1 MAKKELNLKSY
12 FSKKVTVTEPLV
24 ASTSR
29 HEVEMMP
36 GASGP
41 SQDSSLEREQVEDS
55 SDTVI
60 SLQPSKSPQGCSCQC
75 CTNPEVPYRPSDVS
89 DSKVCHAHH
98 SKDKR
103 VGQKK
108 CYDRKIQPNW
118 FMKYPWISV
127 CTSTFRIFCATCR
140 GAKKF
145 GQLTLSKHQKSA
157 FVEDGFGNWKK
168 GLQKF
173 LEHEKSDM
181 HREAADRLAAKSSGR
196 NVATLLNT
204 QHEVETVFHRELLLK
219 LLSCIQFLAR
229 QGLPFRGHRENADC
243 FEGNLYQLLLLQ
255 ALNFPQMEMW
265 LRQREYIS
273 PEIINEVIMMMGQ
286 AVLREILTEIK
297 RSYWFALI
305 ADKAS
310 DLTNHF
316 QCN

>member
-24 ASTSR
+24 ASTS
-29 HEVEMMP
+29 
-36 GASGP
+36 
-41 SQDSSLEREQVEDS
+41 
-55 SDTVI
+55 
-60 SLQPSKSPQGCSCQC
+60 
-75 CTNPEVPYRPSDVS
+75 
-89 DSKVCHAHH
+89 
-98 SKDKR
+98 
-103 VGQKK
+103 
-108 CYDRKIQPNW
+108 
-118 FMKYPWISV
+118 
-127 CTSTFRIFCATCR
+127 CR

-145 GQLTLSKHQKSA
+145 GLLTLSKHQKSA

-204 QHEVETVFHRELLLK
+204 QHEVETAFHREMLLK

-229 QGLPFRGHRENADC
+229 QGLPFRGHRENANC

-255 ALNFPQMEMW
+255 AQNFPQMKMW
-265 LRQREYIS
+265 LCQREYIS

-305 ADKAS
+305 DDEAS
-310 DLTNHF
+310 DLSHNEHLSLSIRWIDGNYGVHEDTLGLIQLPDTKAQTIF
-316 QCN
+316 SVIKDVLIRCSIPISQCRGQAFDGASNMSGIRNGSKVELYTSIVWRTV